1 MEFINFF
8 DEKYSIII
16 KQKIVTV
23 LRLISSYGQGFLNQS
38 QIFRGWGDGSKV
50 WITFFVK
57 QKAGS

>member
-1 MEFINFF
+1 MGMAFTIFSLFFFAWLLFLMEFINFF

-38 QIFRGWGDGSKV
+38 
-50 WITFFVK
+50 
-57 QKAGS
+57 